1 MTFFEWIRRCLL
13 SDAEKHPL
21 PRKCI
26 RELKKL
32 LRRLRRTE
40 RNSREPDEY
49 GF

>member
-21 PRKCI
+21 PHECK

-32 LRRLRRTE
+32 LRRLRRAE
-40 RNSREPDEY
+40 RNPQEP
-49 GF
+49 

>member
-21 PRKCI
+21 PRECK

-32 LRRLRRTE
+32 LRRLRHTE
-40 RNSREPDEY
+40 
-49 GF
+49 